1 MSKTIAITGC
11 SSGFGRATALHMASR
26 GWRVFAS
33 VRKEAD
39 GDSLLSEASE
49 RGSAEFVTPL
59 VCDITSAAQVSAMG
73 RSIAEAAPG
82 LDALLNNAGTA
93 FPAPLELLPLDALR
107 SQLEVNLIGH
117 LSVTQ
122 TLLPLLKAARGTII
136 NVTSVGG
143 RIALPLIGA
152 YNASKFAMEAVS
164 DVLRFELAPF
174 GVRVVVIEPGTS
186 ATSIW
191 ETSVNRANELLGE
204 RADVK
209 PYVPLIDSV
218 NNHFREDVKHGF
230 PVRLFA
236 DTVEKILDNP
246 HPRTRYQIPR
256 SVTWTIRLRN
266 LMPDLLWDRMMRR
279 ALKL

>member
-1 MSKTIAITGC
+1 MLKTIAITGC

-33 VRKEAD
+33 VRREAD

-49 RGSAEFVTPL
+49 RGSAEYVTPL
-59 VCDITSAAQVSAMG
+59 VCDITNAAQVSAMG
-73 RSIAEAAPG
+73 RSIAEAGPR

-122 TLLPLLKAARGTII
+122 TLLPLLKAGRGTII

-191 ETSVNRANELLGE
+191 ETSGSRANELLGE

-209 PYVPLIDSV
+209 PYIPLIDSV

-230 PVRLFA
+230 PVQLFA
-236 DTVEKILDNP
+236 DTVQKILDNP

-256 SVTWTIRLRN
+256 SVTWTILLRN
-266 LMPDLLWDRMMRR
+266 LMPDLLWDRMMRK